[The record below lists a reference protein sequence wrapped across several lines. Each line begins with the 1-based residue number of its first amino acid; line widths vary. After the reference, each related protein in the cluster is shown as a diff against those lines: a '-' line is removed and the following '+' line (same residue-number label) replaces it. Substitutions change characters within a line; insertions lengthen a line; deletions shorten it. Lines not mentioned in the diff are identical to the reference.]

1 MTAEL
6 AALDP
11 NVSTSRREPELSQ
24 QRWEILDPL
33 SDRRWDQ
40 LATLHPG
47 CDIFHSSAWARVLCK
62 TYRHRPFYLHLS
74 QGSRTRALVP
84 MMEVASILTGRR
96 GVGLPFSDFC
106 GPLLFDE
113 LALPL
118 VVRKISEIAEGAELE
133 VF

>member
-1 MTAEL
+1 
-6 AALDP
+6 
-11 NVSTSRREPELSQ
+11 
-24 QRWEILDPL
+24 
-33 SDRRWDQ
+33 
-40 LATLHPG
+40 
-47 CDIFHSSAWARVLCK
+47 
-62 TYRHRPFYLHLS
+62 
-74 QGSRTRALVP
+74 

-96 GVGLPFSDFC
+96 GVCLPFTDFC